1 MRIRRTPLV
10 LTAGLALLA
19 SLAACGGSSNPLAS
33 STPTTGAGGSS
44 SPSSQTITV
53 GSANFP
59 ENVLLGWV
67 YAKALEAKGLKVT
80 TKLNIGSREVIYKQ
94 IVSGGLSI
102 LPEYNGALLAY
113 LDPKATQLT
122 TADVDAAISAKLD
135 PALTILN
142 PATAE
147 DKDSM
152 VVTQATATKDNLK
165 AIPDLSAVAGTFVI
179 GGPPEFKTRQQG
191 LVGLKGDYGLTFKE
205 FKSLDTAGPIT
216 VAALK
221 NGDVQVADLFSTDP
235 TIVQNNFVVL
245 DDPKNLFGA
254 QNIIPLV
261 NKSVLNDTVTATLNA
276 ISAKLDTATLAGLV
290 KKVVTDKADPD
301 QVAAD
306 WLTSVGLG

>member
-1 MRIRRTPLV
+1 MRIRRMSLA
-10 LTAGLALLA
+10 LTAGVAVA
-19 SLAACGGSSNPLAS
+19 AALAACGSSSNPLAS
-33 STPTTGAGGSS
+33 SGPTTGTSAGASTQS
-44 SPSSQTITV
+44 VTV

-59 ENVLLGWV
+59 ENVLLGWI
-67 YAKALEAKGLKVT
+67 YAKALEAKGVQVT
-80 TKLNIGSREVIYKQ
+80 TKLNIGSREVIYAQ
-94 IVSGGLSI
+94 VVSGGLSI

-113 LDPKATQLT
+113 LDPKSTQLT
-122 TADVDAAISAKLD
+122 TAAVDAAILTKLD
-135 PALTILN
+135 PKLTILN

-147 DKDSM
+147 DKDSL
-152 VVTQATATKDNLK
+152 VVTKDTASKYNLK
-165 AIPDLSAVAGTFVI
+165 AIPDLAPVAKNLIV

-191 LVGLKGDYGLTFKE
+191 VLGLKSEYGLTFKE

-221 NGDVQVADLFSTDP
+221 NGNVQAADLFSTDP
-235 TIVQNNFVVL
+235 SIVQNSFVVL

-261 NKSVLNDTVTATLNA
+261 NKSVLSDTVKSTLDA

-290 KKVVTDKADPD
+290 KKVVTDKDDPD

-306 WLTSVGLG
+306 WLKSVGLG